1 MFLAYEYGFLMVVFV
16 SLCSL
21 GGVFLVP
28 LIKSSSETGMR
39 IYDHVYAFM
48 VAIAI
53 SALVSDAVL
62 HLIPHVSILI
72 TSTHNDVKYSVDYS
86 IDDN

>member
-1 MFLAYEYGFLMVVFV
+1 MVIFV

-62 HLIPHVSILI
+62 HLIPHVSRLL
-72 TSTHNDVKYSVDYS
+72 TSTHNDIKYSVDYPLMLT
-86 IDDN
+86 ILYTTGF